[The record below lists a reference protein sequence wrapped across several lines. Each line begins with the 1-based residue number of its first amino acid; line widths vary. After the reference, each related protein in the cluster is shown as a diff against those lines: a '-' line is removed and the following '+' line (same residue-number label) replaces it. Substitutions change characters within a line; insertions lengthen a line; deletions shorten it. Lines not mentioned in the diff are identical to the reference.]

1 MLIIDNIIQ
10 NEAMNVFLLSMLPIT
25 ELRFSIPYGINFYSI
40 DNYKVVF
47 ISIIGNIMIGY
58 LVVYV
63 IGPVMQYLKKISL
76 FESLISYIFKRT
88 LSNSKSIEK
97 KKFYGLMLFVSI
109 PLPLTGVWTGA
120 LAAYLLN
127 LNRKNTLLSISL
139 GVLISSSIV
148 TTLTLLSIDLL

>member
-10 NEAMNVFLLSMLPIT
+10 NEAMKVFLLSMLPIT

-40 DNYKVVF
+40 DIYKVVC

-76 FESLISYIFKRT
+76 FESLITYIFKRT

-139 GVLISSSIV
+139 GVFISSSIV